1 MVVCSS
7 CIIQIDVI
15 NYEKYYHQVDDYV
28 LNALIILVVI
38 DWWTEFQ
45 GS

>member
-15 NYEKYYHQVDDYV
+15 NYDKYYHQVDDYV

-38 DWWTEFQ
+38 DW
-45 GS
+45 

>member
-7 CIIQIDVI
+7 CIIQIDI
-15 NYEKYYHQVDDYV
+15 NYDRYYHQVDDYV